1 MKPLNKISILLC
13 LFVFNSCYESLDFKQ
28 LDAVVLK
35 PIFTSALIHFTI
47 VPSQFFDSVG
57 VQQNSITDI
66 TDINI
71 LNEVSNVVIEYLVKL
86 DFNAEI
92 KNELDRGVTFN
103 VEFLDSN
110 NTVVHTFTPIVVGA
124 EVLNY
129 TFLEEVEIVLNP
141 GVLDSTK
148 VRITAE
154 LENTVPLDTN
164 DTREFV
170 FKSSVTLYIE
180 SSF

>member
-28 LDAVVLK
+28 LDAVILK
-35 PIFTSALIHFTI
+35 PILTSALIHFTV
-47 VPSQFFDSVG
+47 VPSHFFDSAG
-57 VQQNSITDI
+57 IQQNSISDI
-66 TDINI
+66 TNING
-71 LNEVSNVVIEYLVKL
+71 LQNLLTEEYIVKL

-92 KNELDRGVTFN
+92 KNELDRGVTFT
-103 VEFLDSN
+103 VAFLNSN
-110 NTVVHTFTPIVVGA
+110 SDVVHTFTPIVIGA

-129 TFLEEVEIVLNP
+129 TYLEEVEIVFNRGL
-141 GVLDSTK
+141 LDSNK

-154 LENTVPLDTN
+154 LENTGVPLDSN
-164 DTREFV
+164 DIREFV

>member
-28 LDAVVLK
+28 LDAVILK
-35 PIFTSALIHFTI
+35 PILTSALIHFTV
-47 VPSQFFDSVG
+47 VPSQFFDSAG
-57 VQQNSITDI
+57 IQQNSISDI
-66 TDINI
+66 TNING
-71 LNEVSNVVIEYLVKL
+71 LQNVLTEEYLVKL

-92 KNELDRGVTFN
+92 KNELDRGVTFT
-103 VEFLDSN
+103 VEFLNSN
-110 NTVVHTFTPIVVGA
+110 GDVVYTFMPIVIGA

-129 TFLEEVEIVLNP
+129 SYLEEVEVVFNP
-141 GVLDSTK
+141 GILDSNK

-154 LENTVPLDTN
+154 LENTGVPLDTN
-164 DTREFV
+164 DIREFV

>member
-1 MKPLNKISILLC
+1 MKLYNKISIILC
-13 LFVFNSCYESLDFKQ
+13 LFVLTSCYESLDFKQ
-28 LDAVVLK
+28 LDNVILK
-35 PIFTSALIHFTI
+35 PIFTSALTYFN
-47 VPSQFFDSVG
+47 VSPFRFFDSAG
-57 VQQNSITDI
+57 VQQNSISDI
-66 TDINI
+66 TNI
-71 LNEVSNVVIEYLVKL
+71 DGLQNVFNEEYLVKL

-92 KNELDRGVTFN
+92 KNELDRGVTFI
-103 VEFLDSN
+103 VEFLNSN
-110 NTVVHTFTPIVVGA
+110 STVVHTITPIVVGA

-129 TFLEEVEIVLNP
+129 TYLEEVEIVFNS
-141 GVLDSTK
+141 GILDSNK

-154 LENTVPLDTN
+154 LENTGTPLDIN